1 MASTAYHYVSV
12 GGNDEQ
18 VPYNLKLEER
28 PQRSFM
34 DRAALG
40 RFPEQGPAQVETEEG
55 PDSTIGIH

>member
-18 VPYNLKLEER
+18 VPYDLKPEER

-34 DRAALG
+34 DHALG
-40 RFPEQGPAQVETEEG
+40 RFPEQGPAQGETEEG